1 MRGRHFSEARVATTV
16 LLALRT
22 GSVARYVPFGNVR
35 FVLTEAALT
44 SEKTPPAAS
53 GLSGGTFMKGNVHGQ
68 EQDPQEPEGS
78 DLQIGPETH
87 RRLSRRVDRLN
98 RNPAV
103 AVTQPWNWPTG
114 VRSPRQPRQAPPRA
128 FRRAVDSSYCLRERT
143 GKTTV
148 R

>member
-1 MRGRHFSEARVATTV
+1 MNATRATGMQSGALPATQRQRPYTAEPVRGRHPY
-16 LLALRT
+16 L
-22 GSVARYVPFGNVR
+22 
-35 FVLTEAALT
+35 
-44 SEKTPPAAS
+44 
-53 GLSGGTFMKGNVHGQ
+53 FMKGNVHGQ